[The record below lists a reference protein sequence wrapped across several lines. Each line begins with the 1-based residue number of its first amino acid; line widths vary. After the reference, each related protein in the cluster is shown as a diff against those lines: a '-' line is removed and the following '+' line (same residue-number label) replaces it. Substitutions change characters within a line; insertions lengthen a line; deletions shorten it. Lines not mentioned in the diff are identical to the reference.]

1 MNKPQILVVDDDA
14 VNRQLLSIFV
24 KEFGGTAVVAS
35 NGKEAVRLYAEHHPN
50 LVLMDI
56 VMPIMDGIE
65 ATRQIRA
72 YEQELCLDAVPIIAV
87 TAKVGDL
94 SQSACKAAGI
104 NAIVDKPIKFDRIK
118 QAIDSLPVT
127 SQE

>member
-24 KEFGGTAVVAS
+24 KEFGCTAVVAS
-35 NGKEAVRLYAEHHPN
+35 NGKEAVKLYTEHHPD

-65 ATRQIRA
+65 ATYQIRA
-72 YEQELCLDAVPIIAV
+72 YEQELCLDEVPVIAV
-87 TAKVGDL
+87 TAKVGNGT
-94 SQSACKAAGI
+94 QSACKAAGI
-104 NAIVDKPIKFDRIK
+104 NGIVDKPFKFDHLK
-118 QAIDSLPVT
+118 QAIESL
-127 SQE
+127 

>member
-24 KEFGGTAVVAS
+24 KEFGGITIAAS
-35 NGKEAVRLYAEHHPN
+35 NGKEAVRQYRDHLPDM
-50 LVLMDI
+50 VLMDLI
-56 VMPIMDGIE
+56 MPIMDGIE
-65 ATRQIRA
+65 ATYQIRA